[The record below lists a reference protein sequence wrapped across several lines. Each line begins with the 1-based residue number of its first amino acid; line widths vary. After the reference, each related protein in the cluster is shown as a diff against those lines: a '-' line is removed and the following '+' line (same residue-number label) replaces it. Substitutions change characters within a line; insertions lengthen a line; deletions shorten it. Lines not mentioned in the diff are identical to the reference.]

1 MDKLYNTQMELAQQ
15 ISVEHTRKIL
25 GGRLGIV
32 FYDVTTLYFEISV
45 TDALREPGFSKDGRM
60 AESQVV
66 PGLLVSE
73 EEQPQA
79 RRGTTPQCLQ
89 QRPSDQGERQL

>member
-1 MDKLYNTQMELAQQ
+1 MDKLYDTQMELAQQ

-32 FYDVTTLYFEISV
+32 FYDVTTLYFETSL

-66 PGLLVSE
+66 LGLPVSE
-73 EEQPQA
+73 KGQPQA
-79 RRGTTPQCLQ
+79 WCGVAPQGLQ
-89 QRPSDQGERQL
+89 QRLPG